1 MAFRFDSYRLLSE
14 PTPSVEKVLE
24 ALSSAYVGVSTTF
37 EVFDALAQ
45 RGEEFVV
52 MCYGDFT
59 CEVSSQDCLVGEV
72 SEEINQWLDE
82 LLA

>member
-1 MAFRFDSYRLLSE
+1 MIRFDSYRLLTD
-14 PTPSVEKVLE
+14 PTPAIETVLQ
-24 ALSSAYVGVSTTF
+24 ALEDNWVGIATTF

-45 RGEEFVV
+45 RGETFIV

-59 CEVSSQDCLVGEV
+59 CEVSSQDCLLGEV
-72 SEEINQWLDE
+72 SEEINQWIDA